1 MTKLASSETRK
12 SATAAISSGVPVR
25 PSGVRSVV
33 IWRRNGGM
41 SAVIGV
47 SMKPGAIAFT
57 RMFPEPASIAT
68 DFVKP
73 MIPALAA
80 P

>member
-1 MTKLASSETRK
+1 
-12 SATAAISSGVPVR
+12 
-25 PSGVRSVV
+25 
-33 IWRRNGGM
+33 M